1 MTGRFDTRRDKV
13 FMVGVYTFLVT
24 VTIVMIYPFWDQA
37 VLSLSTRAQALD
49 GGFRLW
55 PAPVTFDAFR
65 YVLDS
70 PEIWRAALNTMQR
83 VVFGTLWGVAIT
95 ALTAYPLSRD
105 DFPLRRFWTI
115 LIVFTMLFSGGLI
128 PDYLL
133 RKELHLLNNPL
144 VLILP
149 GLTAFNIII
158 MRNFF
163 RSLPQEVLEAAELDG
178 ANEWHL
184 LKDIVLPLSKPILAT
199 MALFIAVAHW
209 NAYFDALIYI
219 TNRDKYVLQVILRR
233 VLLEGQ
239 VDMFVP
245 GGADASGFV
254 QPPTPETVKAALVM
268 VTTLPVILVYPFLQR
283 FFIKGTLLGSVKE

>member
-1 MTGRFDTRRDKV
+1 MHRFDTRGDRILM
-13 FMVGVYTFLVT
+13 FCIYTFLVLLT
-24 VTIVMIYPFWDQA
+24 LAMLYPFWDQV
-37 VLSLSTRAQALD
+37 VLSVSDRAQALQ
-49 GGFRLW
+49 RSIRW
-55 PAPVTFDAFR
+55 YPRTITWDAYR

-70 PEIWRAALNTMQR
+70 PEIWRAGFNSLKR
-83 VVFGTLWGVAIT
+83 VVFGTIWGVTIT

-105 DFPLRRFWTI
+105 DFPLRRVFTI
-115 LIVFTMLFSGGLI
+115 MIVFTMLFSGGLI

-133 RKELHLLNNPL
+133 RKELGLLNNPL

-149 GLTAFNIII
+149 GLTAFNIIL

-163 RSLPQEVLEAAELDG
+163 RSLPPEMMEAAELDG
-178 ANEWHL
+178 AGEWQV

-219 TNRDKYVLQVILRR
+219 TDRNEYVLQVILRR

-239 VDMFVP
+239 GDMFVTGP
-245 GGADASGFV
+245 ENGGVVA
-254 QPPTPETVKAALVM
+254 PPTAETVKAALVI
-268 VTTLPVILVYPFLQR
+268 VTTLPIILVYPFLQR
-283 FFIKGTLLGSVKE
+283 FFIKGTLLGAVKE

>member
-1 MTGRFDTRRDKV
+1 
-13 FMVGVYTFLVT
+13 MVVVYTVMILVT
-24 VTIVMIYPFWDQA
+24 VVMLYPFWDQV
-37 VLSLSTRAQALD
+37 VLSLSTRAQALQ
-49 GGFRLW
+49 GGFRVW
-55 PAPVTFDAFR
+55 PSPISLDAYR

-70 PEIWRAALNTMQR
+70 PEIWRAALNTVQR
-83 VVFGTLWGVAIT
+83 VIFGTAWGVAVT

-105 DFPLRRFWTI
+105 DFPMRRVFTI
-115 LIVFTMLFSGGLI
+115 MIVFTMLFSGGLI

-163 RSLPQEVLEAAELDG
+163 RSLPQEVMEAAELDG
-178 ANEWHL
+178 ANEWRL
-184 LKDIVLPLSKPILAT
+184 FRDIALPLSKPILAT

-219 TNRDKYVLQVILRR
+219 TDRDKYVLQVVLRR

-239 VDMFVP
+239 VDMFIP
-245 GGADASGFV
+245 GGTDLSGFV
-254 QPPTPETVKAALVM
+254 QPPTQETVKAALVM

-283 FFIKGTLLGSVKE
+283 FFIKGTLLGAVKE